1 MARRPYVLLLPALL
15 LVPLFGRVMGGWAT
29 VTVEDVPDYVEAS
42 KPLPLTFMVRQ
53 HGVTPLKGIHPTIE
67 ARSGGNA
74 ARAAA
79 EPGKETGQYTA
90 TLTLREPGDW
100 TITINSGF
108 GNSKLTLLPIRVI
121 ASGSPAPAA
130 LAADERGRRL
140 FVSKACAGCHTRN
153 DVDVGA
159 GATIGPVLT
168 GKRYEAAWLKRFLAD
183 PAANA
188 PHTGAFRM
196 PNLGLK
202 QSEIAFLVAFVNAE
216 RPGSQ

>member
-1 MARRPYVLLLPALL
+1 MARRPHLLLLPALL
-15 LVPLFGRVMGGWAT
+15 LVPVFGKVMGGWAT
-29 VTVEDVPDYVEAS
+29 VTVEEVPDYIEAGKS
-42 KPLPLTFMVRQ
+42 LPLAFMVRQ
-53 HGVTPLKGIHPTIE
+53 HGVTPLKGVHPMIE

-79 EPGKETGQYTA
+79 EPGKEAGQYVA
-90 TLTLREPGDW
+90 ALTLREAGDW

-121 ASGSPAPAA
+121 PVGSPAPAA

-140 FVSKACAGCHTRN
+140 FVSKGCVGCHMRN
-153 DVDVGA
+153 DVDVGE

-168 GKRYEAAWLKRFLAD
+168 GKRYEAAWLRKFLAD

-188 PHTGAFRM
+188 THTGTFRM
-196 PNLGLK
+196 PNLELK
-202 QSEIAFLVAFVNAE
+202 QADIGFLVAFVNAE
-216 RPGSQ
+216 RRGGQ

>member
-1 MARRPYVLLLPALL
+1 MARRPYAMLLPALL
-15 LVPLFGRVMGGWAT
+15 LAPLLGKAMGGWAT
-29 VTVEDVPDYVEAS
+29 VTVEDVPDYVEVG

-53 HGVTPLKGIHPTIE
+53 HGVTPLKGVHPMIE

-74 ARAAA
+74 ARTMA
-79 EPGKETGQYTA
+79 EPGKETGQYVA
-90 TLTLREPGDW
+90 ALALREPGEW

-140 FVSKACAGCHTRN
+140 FVSKGCVGCHTRN

-168 GKRYEAAWLKRFLAD
+168 GKRYEAAWLRKFLAD

-188 PHTGAFRM
+188 THSGTFRM

-202 QSEIAFLVAFVNAE
+202 QAEIGFLVAFVNAE
-216 RPGSQ
+216 RGGGN